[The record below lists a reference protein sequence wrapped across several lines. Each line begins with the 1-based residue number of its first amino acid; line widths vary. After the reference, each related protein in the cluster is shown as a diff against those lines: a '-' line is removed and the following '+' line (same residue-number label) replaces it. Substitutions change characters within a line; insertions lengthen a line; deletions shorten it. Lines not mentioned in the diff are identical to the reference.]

1 MMMKTRMFIAKSFA
15 KKHYQGAMDAMKS
28 LKGKFKKPTGMKAKA
43 MAAGSKIKTFAS
55 KNKTALKIAGGSAVA
70 GGAAGAY
77 VGSKRTRNKITTQ
90 AGVGMGSAYL
100 LGKQS
105 KVKGKFQL
113 DIAPRFRAVA
123 ESKSKINKITTHKS
137 DKEFLKAIKTK
148 NFKGAV
154 INRKKP
160 KQ

>member
-1 MMMKTRMFIAKSFA
+1 MRLQTRIFVAKQFA
-15 KKHYQGAMDAMKS
+15 KKHYKGAMDAMKS

-55 KNKTALKIAGGSAVA
+55 KNKTALKVAGGSAVA

-77 VGSKRTRNKITTQ
+77 VGSKRTRKKISFQ
-90 AGVGMGSAYL
+90 AGQGVGSGYL

-113 DIAPRFRAVA
+113 DIAPKFNAVA
-123 ESKSKINKITTHKS
+123 ESKSKINKITVHKS
-137 DKEFLKAIKTK
+137 NKEFLKAIKTK
-148 NFKGAV
+148 RFKSAV
-154 INRKKP
+154 VSKRKP